1 MQSPGSTLSS
11 GSNPFVGP
19 DMALIRDLNIADRV
33 LVTLSQTSASYSPWK
48 RYFSLV
54 FHEFLLHSHVDGSVD
69 SRLMVNDEEWMI
81 IDATIIRWFYLTIS
95 TDLFHTVVA
104 DEDDARAVWVKLNGL
119 FTDNKLQRKVLLH
132 GEFYG
137 CHQLDSSIDDYCMR
151 LKKIADELRDL
162 GEPIGDELLIT
173 TFTAGLHEDYGN
185 AASNLTLLPDP
196 TFPKV
201 VAYLKLE
208 ERRLRM
214 PAPPPPPPAQPANA
228 NNRRRGGRQQQQQQP
243 QAQQPPTGGAVRPQ
257 QLFQPAPWYAGQNPW
272 TGVVHAYTM
281 PVPRAPAPGVLGP
294 RPPSH
299 QAYFA
304 APQQYMQP
312 YGPYMLGQPS
322 QPGGLPPLPPMPPA
336 PWDPALLAALHAA
349 PTPTAYAGGG
359 DWHMDTGA
367 SAHMAAH
374 PGILHTSRPVTT
386 STRITVG
393 DGSSLPIT
401 HIGHA
406 SLPSTSTPLSL
417 SNVLVSSNLIKN
429 LVSVKQ
435 FTRDNPVTVE
445 FDLFGFSV
453 KDSRTRMVLLRCD
466 SPGDLYPVHSSP
478 STSAPV
484 ALATGTRRHF
494 FAAGTRL
501 AAHHG
506 RLSDPARWTVQPW
519 TAPWLRRCM
528 RLGTC
533 SDPSWSRPLAAL
545 LLAVRLRLR
554 LGVRH
559 AARCAAFGVDC
570 SFGPRRGRG
579 SCRDGADRRPYD
591 AVPDRHPQ
599 PESEIL

>member
-1 MQSPGSTLSS
+1 MQSPGSSLSS
-11 GSNPFVGP
+11 GSNPFAGP

-33 LVTLSQTSASYSPWK
+33 PVTLSQTSASYSPWK

-54 FHEFLLHSHVDGSVD
+54 FREFLLHSHVDGSVD
-69 SRLMVNDEEWMI
+69 SKLMVNDEEWMI

-104 DEDDARAVWVKLNGL
+104 DEDDARAVWLKLNGL

-132 GEFYG
+132 EDCG
-137 CHQLDSSIDDYCMR
+137 R
-151 LKKIADELRDL
+151 ARDL

-214 PAPPPPPPAQPANA
+214 VRSRATHTALVTGTRAGPAPPAARPPPPGFPHPPAYQPVPPPPQPAPPANN
-228 NNRRRGGRQQQQQQP
+228 NNRRRGGRRGGRQQQQQP
-243 QAQQPPTGGAVRPQ
+243 QAQQPPTGGAARPQ
-257 QLFQPAPWYAGQNPW
+257 QVFQPAPWYAGQNPW

-304 APQQYMQP
+304 APQPYMPP
-312 YGPYMLGQPS
+312 YGWVGQPS

-374 PGILHTSRPVTT
+374 PGFP
-386 STRITVG
+386 
-393 DGSSLPIT
+393 
-401 HIGHA
+401 
-406 SLPSTSTPLSL
+406 
-417 SNVLVSSNLIKN
+417 
-429 LVSVKQ
+429 
-435 FTRDNPVTVE
+435 NP
-445 FDLFGFSV
+445 
-453 KDSRTRMVLLRCD
+453 
-466 SPGDLYPVHSSP
+466 
-478 STSAPV
+478 
-484 ALATGTRRHF
+484 
-494 FAAGTRL
+494 
-501 AAHHG
+501 
-506 RLSDPARWTVQPW
+506 
-519 TAPWLRRCM
+519 
-528 RLGTC
+528 
-533 SDPSWSRPLAAL
+533 
-545 LLAVRLRLR
+545 
-554 LGVRH
+554 
-559 AARCAAFGVDC
+559 
-570 SFGPRRGRG
+570 
-579 SCRDGADRRPYD
+579 DGAP
-591 AVPDRHPQ
+591 PM
-599 PESEIL
+599 